1 MKLKDYS
8 TDSLPRERLINSG
21 PSSLSTAEL
30 LAIILKSGT
39 KKENIIEIS
48 NKLLKKYQ
56 LSGLSNATLNE
67 LKKEHGIGQAKAS
80 QIVAIF
86 EILKRIPQEKT
97 KLKITCAKDIFNYY
111 HNSLSTYKKEHLI
124 AIFLNSKNQLIKD
137 KIITIGTIN
146 SSLIH
151 PREIYHEAIK
161 NLASSIIIMHNHP
174 SGDPT
179 PSKEDLEVTN
189 IIKQTGQI
197 LQIKMLDHI
206 IIGKNR
212 YWSYVESQKHL

>member
-1 MKLKDYS
+1 MKLKDYNNQ
-8 TDSLPRERLINSG
+8 SLPRERLNQLG

-67 LKKEHGIGQAKAS
+67 LKNEHGIGTAKAS

-86 EILKRIPQEKT
+86 EILKRIPKENN

-124 AIFLNSKNQLIKD
+124 AIFLNTKNQIIKD
-137 KIITIGTIN
+137 KIITIGTID

-151 PREIYHEAIK
+151 PREIYYEAIK

-174 SGDPT
+174 TGDPT
-179 PSKEDLEVTN
+179 PSKEDIEVTN
-189 IIKQTGQI
+189 IIKQTGKI
-197 LQIKMLDHI
+197 LKIKMLDHI

-212 YWSYVESQKHL
+212 YWSYVESQNQI

>member
-111 HNSLSTYKKEHLI
+111 HNSLSTCKKEHLI